1 MMSIMLILQT
11 EVLQSQSFQ
20 MLMQT
25 LPNEH
30 DLFNMKHDDVDHAIL
45 VVRNLFLYCPLATAE
60 MSLCPFPRV
69 RLENSVALFFFS
81 PLNMA
86 SSNIAC
92 HAELRKTLATRYS
105 DDRPVSK
112 ANAEIF
118 WTQLGKRKE
127 RTKCRSTHDGRVAA

>member
-1 MMSIMLILQT
+1 MLILQS

-20 MLMQT
+20 TLMQT

-45 VVRNLFLYCPLATAE
+45 VVRNLFSYCPLATGE
-60 MSLCPFPRV
+60 MSLCLFPRV
-69 RLENSVALFFFS
+69 RLKNSVALFLFS

-86 SSNIAC
+86 FSNIAC

-112 ANAEIF
+112 ANAEYSRRSSASEN
-118 WTQLGKRKE
+118 T
-127 RTKCRSTHDGRVAA
+127 RTKCRSTHDGTVAA